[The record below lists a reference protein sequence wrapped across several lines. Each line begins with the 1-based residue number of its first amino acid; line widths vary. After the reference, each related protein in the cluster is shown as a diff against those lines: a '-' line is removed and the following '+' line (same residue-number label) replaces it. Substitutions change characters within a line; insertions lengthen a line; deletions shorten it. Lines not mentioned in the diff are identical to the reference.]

1 MEGIIYPK
9 EYKKMSEET
18 KTPKTGSVPQEAKDH
33 FGTAKDEFK
42 KGLDA
47 MFPPTVKEHRHAAQQ
62 EVLMGL
68 RSLIDAAL
76 EKFGEEEE

>member
-1 MEGIIYPK
+1 MT
-9 EYKKMSEET
+9 EET
-18 KTPKTGSVPQEAKDH
+18 KTPKSEGVPLEAKDH

-47 MFPPTVKEHRHAAQQ
+47 MFPPEIKEHRQAAQK
-62 EVLMGL
+62 EVLKGL

-76 EKFGEEEE
+76 EKFEEEE